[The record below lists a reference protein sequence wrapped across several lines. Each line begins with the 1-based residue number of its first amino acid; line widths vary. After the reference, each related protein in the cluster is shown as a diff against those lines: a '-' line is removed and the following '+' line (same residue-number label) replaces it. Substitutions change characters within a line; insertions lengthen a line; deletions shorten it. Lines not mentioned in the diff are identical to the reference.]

1 MVKNLLA
8 SAGDTG
14 DVALISQ
21 LGRSAGVG
29 NGKPYST
36 FLSGKS
42 HGQGA
47 LGLHGVAWGGPR
59 GCGVGQD
66 LAAEHARA
74 ELHEPGRA
82 ESRNAEP
89 EVRRNRGY
97 GA

>member
-1 MVKNLLA
+1 MA
-8 SAGDTG
+8 SPIPHSCLENPTDKEPWGCM
-14 DVALISQ
+14 
-21 LGRSAGVG
+21 
-29 NGKPYST
+29 
-36 FLSGKS
+36 
-42 HGQGA
+42 
-47 LGLHGVAWGGPR
+47 GLHGVAWSGPQ
-59 GCGVGQD
+59 GCRVGQD